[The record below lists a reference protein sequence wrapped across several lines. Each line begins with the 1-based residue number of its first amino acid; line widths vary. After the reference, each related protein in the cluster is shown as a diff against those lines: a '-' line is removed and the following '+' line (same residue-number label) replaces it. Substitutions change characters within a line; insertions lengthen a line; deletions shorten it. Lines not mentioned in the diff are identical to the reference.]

1 MVPSSMFM
9 PERVISR
16 QSRTDALAMICLLS
30 GLLLCQ
36 EAPGESIAPGL
47 GRAPS
52 PAELANV
59 STHIYADGSGLPPGS
74 GDGVQG
80 EKIYASRCASC
91 HGGAGQGGSAME
103 LVGDRALLATE
114 FPDRGIA
121 VYWPYAPALFEYIKR
136 SMPPDKPYSLSASE
150 LYSVIAHLLEL
161 NGLIESGQ
169 RVDAA
174 VLTALQMPNKD
185 NFRSGYVE
193 PE

>member
-1 MVPSSMFM
+1 MVSSAMYM
-9 PERVISR
+9 PEADISR
-16 QSRTDALAMICLLS
+16 RVWTEALATVCLLC
-30 GLLLCQ
+30 GLLPSQHAL
-36 EAPGESIAPGL
+36 GEEITPEL
-47 GRAPS
+47 GRTPS
-52 PAELANV
+52 AAELAAV
-59 STHIYADGSGLPPGS
+59 STHIYADGRGLPPGS

-80 EKIYASRCASC
+80 EKLYASRCASC

-136 SMPPDKPYSLSASE
+136 SMPPDKPYSFTASE

-161 NGLIESGQ
+161 NGLIEPGR
-169 RVDAA
+169 RVDAGL
-174 VLTALQMPNKD
+174 LTSLQMPNKD